1 MLRIFAALATGLV
14 VLATV
19 AGGDGVAGPRPALAA
34 EEAVSYHLDVQPIL
48 QSRCFECHTPPSGK
62 GYEASGLDLSTYDG
76 LMKGTKHGAI
86 VSPGDPLTS
95 NLNVLI
101 EGRARP
107 EVRMPHNQ
115 RPLLK
120 AQQQI
125 IHAWVKQGAKNN

>member
-14 VLATV
+14 SLATV

-48 QSRCFECHTPPSGK
+48 QSRCSECHTPPSGK

-76 LMKGTKHGAI
+76 LMKGTKYGA
-86 VSPGDPLTS
+86 VVNPGDPLTS